1 MNTRQYNHVSF
12 SLGMHKFQSEII
24 AEVLV
29 RYDCFLS
36 ALDKL
41 IIYVIEGLVSRNRNI
56 LESPLAMS
64 EIYNVDR
71 DDGKKFHFFWF
82 MFGKANLLFIG
93 ELPDKIVADYNWL
106 RALLEEVSIYGG
118 EPLIQRGS
126 DLFVPRL
133 KEHGG

>member
-1 MNTRQYNHVSF
+1 MNTRQCNHINF
-12 SLGMHKFQSEII
+12 ALGMHKFQSEII
-24 AEVLV
+24 AERLV

-41 IIYVIEGLVSRNRNI
+41 IIFVVEDLIIKNRNV
-56 LESPLAMS
+56 LEAPLAIS
-64 EIYNVDR
+64 ELYFVNR

-93 ELPDKIVADYNWL
+93 DSIEVVQDDYNWIH
-106 RALLEEVSIYGG
+106 ALLEDVSRYGG
-118 EPLIQRGS
+118 EPIIQNGS
-126 DLFVPRL
+126 DLFIPRI